1 MVELRA
7 LGIAGLRA
15 AYEAGSLRPRDVV
28 EVLLGR
34 DAGVA
39 DPAIW
44 IVPPERER
52 LLARAEELERL
63 GPEAREAMPLWG
75 VPFAV
80 KDNIDAAGLPTT
92 AACPAFA
99 YTPAADAPVVRRL
112 LEAGAILVGKTN
124 LDQFATG
131 LVGVRSPYGTPRNPF
146 DARYV
151 PGGSSAGSAGAGAQ
165 GPASFALGTGTAGP
179 RPRPAA
185 FFRPRRPEAP
195 PRAPP
200 PPGGRPAPPPP

>member
-1 MVELRA
+1 MVELGA

-15 AYEAGSLRPRDVV
+15 AYQAGRRRPRDVV
-28 EVLLGR
+28 QALLAR
-34 DAGVA
+34 DAEVA

-63 GPEAREAMPLWG
+63 SPDAQEAMPLWG

-99 YTPAADAPVVRRL
+99 YTPPADAPVVRRL
-112 LEAGAILVGKTN
+112 LDAGAILVGKTN

-131 LVGVRSPYGTPRNPF
+131 LVGVRSPYGTPRN
-146 DARYV
+146 
-151 PGGSSAGSAGAGAQ
+151 
-165 GPASFALGTGTAGP
+165 TGLTKC
-179 RPRPAA
+179 
-185 FFRPRRPEAP
+185 
-195 PRAPP
+195 
-200 PPGGRPAPPPP
+200 